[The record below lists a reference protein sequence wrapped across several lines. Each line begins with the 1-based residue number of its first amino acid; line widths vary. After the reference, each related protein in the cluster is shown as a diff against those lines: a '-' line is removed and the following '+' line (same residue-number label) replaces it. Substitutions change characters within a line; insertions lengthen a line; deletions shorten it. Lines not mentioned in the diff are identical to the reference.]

1 MMRIFKITTSAISA
15 GAVALALSGCDNL
28 NGDVVGGEPESA
40 TGLLNDG
47 SAATAI
53 TDSGNP
59 VPGNFICSHSVS
71 ATSPDLVIGTNG
83 LVGGLLTDLLGS
95 LGLGVVANL
104 LNSVSTPEAAAD
116 GNLDT
121 AAGVTLTAGLLGGT
135 LSSVDLTA
143 VVREGGTVPSGY
155 YAVAGLSFPAGIAN
169 LSLFNSITVQTSLLG
184 LTQEVATL
192 NQSAISLLGINGSTV
207 PSAWIGLKA
216 TRPYDKVTVSLVPGL
231 LSVNVGDAMRIHE
244 FCYDGRFVIPKAS

>member
-1 MMRIFKITTSAISA
+1 MRIFKITTSAISA

-40 TGLLNDG
+40 TGLVNDG

-71 ATSPDLVIGTNG
+71 ATNPDLVIGTNG

-95 LGLGVVANL
+95 LGLDVVTNL
-104 LNSVSTPEAAAD
+104 LNSVATPEAAAD

-155 YAVAGLSFPAGIAN
+155 YAVAGLSFPGGIAN
-169 LSLFNSITVQTSLLG
+169 LSLFNSITVRTSLLD
-184 LTQEVATL
+184 LPQEVATL
-192 NQSAISLLGINGSTV
+192 DQSAISLLGINGSTV
-207 PSAWIGLKA
+207 PSAWVGFKA
-216 TRPYDKVTVSLVPGL
+216 TRPYDKLTISLVPGL
-231 LSVNVGDAMRIHE
+231 LAVNVGNAVRIHE
-244 FCYDGRFVIPKAS
+244 FCYDGRFKIPSAS